1 MLISIEMAASDA
13 AWGVAGALVAGLVV
27 AGFLVWAIRLGI
39 KVRRREQDP
48 SRTSPQPPR
57 PDSGGG
63 PDMSALERRE
73 PDEVPR
79 AADESERLTPHQL
92 HPSGSRRSEDQ
103 NRPRWESGS
112 GGPFGSSGSGAS

>member
-1 MLISIEMAASDA
+1 MISIEMAASDA

-39 KVRRREQDP
+39 KVRGREQGP
-48 SRTSPQPPR
+48 SRTSPRPPH
-57 PDSGGG
+57 PDSGDG
-63 PDMSALERRE
+63 PDMSAHERRE

-92 HPSGSRRSEDQ
+92 HPGGSRRSEDQ
-103 NRPRWESGS
+103 SRPRWNSGS
-112 GGPFGSSGSGAS
+112 SGSSGSGGSDAN